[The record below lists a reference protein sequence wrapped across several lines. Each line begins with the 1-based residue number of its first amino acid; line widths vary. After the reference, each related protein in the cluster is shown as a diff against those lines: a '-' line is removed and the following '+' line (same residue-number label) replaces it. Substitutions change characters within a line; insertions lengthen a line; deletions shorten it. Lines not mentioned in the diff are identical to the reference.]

1 MLYLL
6 WPTCRPKMCRST
18 YSQWYKLA
26 SNPINYQLRVV
37 VDTIEQAQEL
47 PDFPF
52 VRVGMPNT
60 HGCAFPVY
68 VLTHDLTP
76 KDDDI
81 IVLASD
87 DFFPIKN
94 WDVILKNK
102 LAGKTKVLVVND
114 GNQFG
119 EVATIPIL
127 TGLAFKKLNNIIY
140 HPNFKHLYTDTDFF
154 ASAKA
159 LGLIE
164 DIRRKN
170 KDILFEHRH
179 YSVGKRPKDIIDH
192 NVQGYEGTDRLMYEG
207 RLKMPIEKRLE
218 VPKPEI
224 ILSILILT
232 IPSREKQL
240 VELMKCLE
248 PQKHPNVEILIDKRK
263 RLKIGT
269 KRQDILE
276 KAHGKYIVFI
286 DDDDLVHPYYI
297 SMILTAIKDSPDC
310 VGINGIMTTDG
321 KDPKQFIHSIK
332 YKKWYDENGIYY
344 RNPNHLNPVLKGL
357 ALKAGFKTINHG
369 EDHLY
374 SHALFHL
381 LRSEVYIENPIYHYR
396 K

>member
-1 MLYLL
+1 ML
-6 WPTCRPKMCRST
+6 RET
-18 YSQWYKLA
+18 YSEWYKLSA
-26 SNPINYQLRVV
+26 NPCNYQLRVA
-37 VDTIEQAQEL
+37 VDTITQAQEL
-47 PDFPF
+47 SDFPF
-52 VRVGMPNT
+52 VRVTLPKT
-60 HGCAFPVY
+60 KGCVY
-68 VLTHDLTP
+68 PFYTLTHDLNP

-81 IVLASD
+81 IILASD
-87 DFFPIKN
+87 DMHPPKS
-94 WDVILKNK
+94 WDVIIKNR
-102 LAGKTKVLVVND
+102 LAGKCKVLIFND
-114 GNQFG
+114 GTQFG
-119 EVATIPIL
+119 EVATLPIL
-127 TGLAFKKLNNIIY
+127 TGSAFKKLHNVVY
-140 HPNFKHLYTDTDFF
+140 HPSFHHLYTDTDFF

-170 KDILFEHRH
+170 KDIIFEHRH
-179 YSVGKRPKDIIDH
+179 YSVGKRPKDVVDSNI
-192 NVQGYEGTDRLMYEG
+192 QGYEGTDRLMYEE

-218 VPKPEI
+218 VTKPEI
-224 ILSILILT
+224 LLSILILT
-232 IPSREKQL
+232 ISGREKQL
-240 VELMKCLE
+240 PELMKCLE

-276 KAHGKYIVFI
+276 KAQGKYICFV

-344 RNPNHLNPVLKGL
+344 RTPNHLNPVLKGL
-357 ALKAGFKTINHG
+357 ALKVGFKAIQHG

-374 SHALFHL
+374 SHALFPL

-396 K
+396 R